1 MARKRRTQ
9 LNEFQADH
17 TDGLGGPTFTVEPAD
32 IGDAHANRSADGNPN
47 SDPPVLFTPG
57 SDQGMMAAAEMTKSQ
72 MIDMMV
78 DQMLKMKGDD
88 LAELFS
94 VMYDENGSASDAI
107 ETTGYNM
114 QSVKGAAAGMQPD
127 LDTGTVQYAAQMTAA
142 AGDTTARPGPT
153 QPEADPS
160 GLLRRMATEEV
171 EQMLG
176 GENLSPQ
183 ARAKI
188 GTLFESA
195 VSIKSKL
202 VEAELVEEFQV
213 KLEQG
218 IEEAIE
224 TIVEHV
230 DLYVSEAAKQY
241 ITENKLAFVD
251 TARLAVNENFMR
263 KFRDLLSEASI
274 EVTESELTLAEAAV
288 KETQIAERTAK
299 QALQEQQKLKSEVE
313 ALKKQLIFE
322 RASVGL
328 TMDNKEKLK
337 VLAESV
343 EFVTEQDFQQKLKI
357 LKEQRLPV
365 KSVSKQPVDGN
376 DVERIGYL
384 EESTQQKQY
393 VDRDVQSIASAMSKI
408 VKAQKY
414 PFERS

>member
-1 MARKRRTQ
+1 
-9 LNEFQADH
+9 
-17 TDGLGGPTFTVEPAD
+17 
-32 IGDAHANRSADGNPN
+32 
-47 SDPPVLFTPG
+47 
-57 SDQGMMAAAEMTKSQ
+57 
-72 MIDMMV
+72 
-78 DQMLKMKGDD
+78 
-88 LAELFS
+88 
-94 VMYDENGSASDAI
+94 
-107 ETTGYNM
+107 
-114 QSVKGAAAGMQPD
+114 
-127 LDTGTVQYAAQMTAA
+127 MTAA